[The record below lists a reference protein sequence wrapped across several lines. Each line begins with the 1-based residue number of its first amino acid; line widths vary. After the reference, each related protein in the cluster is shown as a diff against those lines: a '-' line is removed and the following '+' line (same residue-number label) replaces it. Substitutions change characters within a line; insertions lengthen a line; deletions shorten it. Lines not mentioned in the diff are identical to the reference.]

1 MTIQKITA
9 LLESCTGAAPR
20 FPPTLL
26 YNEGWLL
33 RLVLDWFSTHPIP
46 DHPLT
51 CSENAQWF
59 SEALLPSPFL
69 ARYKGDHLAETWT
82 HADGVIGH
90 FQIGGKNKTGLSLVR
105 AATQLVVLE
114 AKLFSGLSVS
124 VKNALYYDQAARNVA
139 CIAEVLHRADRR
151 TVDMAQLGFYIL
163 APQAQ
168 IEKGVFA
175 KQLCP
180 ESISHKV
187 AQRVAAY
194 EGTKEQWHREW
205 FQSTLPALKIGLISW
220 EEIIATIQ
228 ECDPVAGVGFKE
240 FYQKSLMFNS

>member
-9 LLESCTGAAPR
+9 LLESCTSAAPK

-33 RLVLDWFSTHPIP
+33 RLVLDWFSTHPVP

-69 ARYKGDHLAETWT
+69 SRYKGDHLAETWT

-90 FQIGGKNKTGLSLVR
+90 FQIGGKNRTGLSLVR

-139 CIAEVLHRADRR
+139 CIAEVLHRAHRR
-151 TVDMAQLGFYIL
+151 SVDMTQLGFYLL

-168 IEKGVFA
+168 IQKGVFA

-180 ESISHKV
+180 ESIRHKV

-205 FQSTLPALKIGLISW
+205 LQSTLPALKIGLISW
-220 EEIIATIQ
+220 EEIIATVQ
-228 ECDPVAGVGFKE
+228 ECDSVAGAGLE
-240 FYQKSLMFNS
+240 AFYQKALMFNS